1 MGFQTRSNGGS
12 TLKALLPALALTLL
26 ASCAA
31 APDTGAPAE
40 EKRYATGS
48 NIPMRNRD
56 VHTMSPEAF
65 EQLRNSATGNTGRS
79 PGN

>member
-1 MGFQTRSNGGS
+1 M
-12 TLKALLPALALTLL
+12 KALVLAATLALI
-26 ASCAA
+26 AACAA
-31 APDTGAPAE
+31 APETVPAD

-65 EQLRNSATGNTGRS
+65 EQVRNSARGNTGKG
-79 PGN
+79 PAP

>member
-1 MGFQTRSNGGS
+1 M
-12 TLKALLPALALTLL
+12 KAILL
-26 ASCAA
+26 AASLPLLAACAA
-31 APDTGAPAE
+31 TPESAVPAD

-56 VHTMSPEAF
+56 VHIMTPEAF
-65 EQLRNSATGNTGRS
+65 EQVKTQASGNTGRP